1 MAVFI
6 SAGERRRRFVVGCVL
21 SALVAL
27 VVGLFAGRASVPT
40 VRERAASVA
49 MAGSNLATR
58 VDALTIEYE
67 QAISG
72 GGDTVTKGVD
82 EPLTGIETELTRALK
97 SAPWI
102 TSTRVAELRAATAKV
117 RAAATAKVSAE
128 EFASATSAASTLIR
142 SSLGVR

>member
-6 SAGERRRRFVVGCVL
+6 SAGERRRRFVLGCL
-21 SALVAL
+21 ASAVVAL

-49 MAGSNLATR
+49 LTGSNLATR

-67 QAISG
+67 QVISG
-72 GGDTVTKGVD
+72 GGDTVSKGVD
-82 EPLTGIETELTRALK
+82 EPLTGIETELAGALR

-102 TSTRVAELRAATAKV
+102 TASGAAEVRAATAKV
-117 RAAATAKVSAE
+117 RSAAAAKVSAE
-128 EFASATSAASTLIR
+128 EFAAATSAASTLIR
-142 SSLGVR
+142 SRLGVR